1 MPLIQAKDLKIFGL
15 LNKGVFTLACEFS
28 KYFKGMEREH

>member
-1 MPLIQAKDLKIFGL
+1 MSLLQAKISKIFGL
-15 LNKGVFTLACEFS
+15 LSKGVVIPNCELL